1 MYIVISR
8 TKEGVLRAST
18 TPYKHDTLLS
28 AKIECARM
36 SKRFPG
42 VTFFPMKALKPY
54 KVEQK
59 YAAVFN

>member
-8 TKEGVLRAST
+8 TKEGVLRASP
-18 TPYKHDTLLS
+18 TPYKHDTLPD
-28 AKIECARM
+28 AKIECARL

-42 VTFFPMKALKPY
+42 TTFFPMKALKPY

-59 YAAVFN
+59 YAAIFD